1 MTGGR
6 ILAID
11 PGERRI
17 GIALSDPAGIIA
29 SPYDVIDTKQRGFVE
44 AIRAIC
50 AEHDV
55 VKVVVGRPTSL
66 SGHDGAASERAERIA
81 QRVRDA
87 TGLPVELVD
96 ERFTTKEAERVLLE
110 GNVRRRDRR
119 AVIDK
124 VAASFILQT
133 YLDRPNR
140 RDE

>member
-87 TGLPVELVD
+87 TVLPVELVD
-96 ERFTTKEAERVLLE
+96 ARFTPKESGSVLLE
-110 GNVRRRDRR
+110 GHGRRRCRR
-119 AVIDK
+119 A
-124 VAASFILQT
+124 ALARSCRRTSLQGVSPST
-133 YLDRPNR
+133 
-140 RDE
+140 